1 MNFRFMFA
9 VTIFVVLLAAAS
21 SARSTTITV
30 TSTSN
35 GSNDGTGC
43 TLRDAI
49 QAVNLRAPVGQC
61 PAASGPVDTI
71 NLPFSP
77 SAFTQA
83 DTHSQNAALPALQ
96 ASRYL
101 NLYGTGQYHS
111 ALTRDNAVTC
121 FRNRTAAAGEFRL
134 FEVNS
139 GAAAYIQ
146 RVDFINGCAD
156 GPADP
161 DIDYSSP
168 SARGGAIINYG
179 TLYVD
184 SSLFFQNAAEGIG
197 GAIYTG
203 QDAILGVSA
212 STFQENAAAG
222 GGGALF
228 VDTDSGD
235 PYETDVTTSL
245 FANNQA
251 YTGTQSVA
259 YGGAIRSRGTLVV
272 TNSTFNY
279 NSANVGGGIHSAGFV
294 AVSFA
299 TFLNNDGKTHELYV
313 APLSY
318 AAIKSSLFGSQPY
331 PDFEN
336 CTVGNGALVTW
347 YGKSISADSSCA
359 GGNNMTG
366 TPVGIE
372 SSLGYNGGPT
382 QTLKLNANS
391 VAIRVDADCTD
402 AYGNPVATDQRGS
415 PRPTAGCDAGAYDS
429 DRIFYDGLQ

>member
-1 MNFRFMFA
+1 MKFRFMFA
-9 VTIFVVLLAAAS
+9 VTLFAVLLVAAGA
-21 SARSTTITV
+21 ARSSTITV

-35 GSNDGTGC
+35 GSNDGSGC

-96 ASRYL
+96 TSRYL
-101 NLYGTGQYHS
+101 NLYGTGTYHA

-121 FRNRTAAAGEFRL
+121 FRNRVAAAGEFRL
-134 FEVNS
+134 FEIS
-139 GAAAYIQ
+139 PGAAAYIQ
-146 RVDFINGCAD
+146 RVDFTNGCAD

-161 DIDYSSP
+161 DLDYSSP

-184 SSLFFQNAAEGIG
+184 SSVFFQNAAEGFG
-197 GAIYTG
+197 GAIYNG
-203 QDAILGVSA
+203 QDAALGISA
-212 STFQENAAAG
+212 STFRENAAAG

-228 VDTDSGD
+228 VDTDSSD
-235 PYETDVTTSL
+235 LYETDVTTSL
-245 FANNQA
+245 FASNQA

-279 NSANVGGGIHSAGFV
+279 NSANVGGGIHSAGFA

-299 TFLNNDGKTHELYV
+299 TFLNNDGSTRELYV

-318 AAIKSSLFGSQPY
+318 ATIKSSLFGTQAY
-331 PDFEN
+331 PGFEN
-336 CTVGNGALVTW
+336 CTVGSGAVVSW
-347 YGKSISADSSCA
+347 YGKSISADSTCA
-359 GGNNMTG
+359 GGGNLTG
-366 TPVGIE
+366 TPIGVD

-382 QTLKLNANS
+382 QTLKLNLTSA
-391 VAIRVDADCTD
+391 AIHADADCSD
-402 AYGNPVATDQRGS
+402 AYGNPVTSDQRGS
-415 PRPTAGCDAGAYDS
+415 PRPIAGCDAGAYDS

>member
-1 MNFRFMFA
+1 MKFRFMFA
-9 VTIFVVLLAAAS
+9 VTLFAVLLVAAGA
-21 SARSTTITV
+21 ARSTTITV

-49 QAVNLRAPVGQC
+49 QAVNLRMPVGQC

-161 DIDYSSP
+161 DLDYSSP
-168 SARGGAIINYG
+168 SARGGAILNYG
-179 TLYVD
+179 TLYID
-184 SSLFFQNAAEGIG
+184 SSLFFQNAAEGQG
-197 GAIYTG
+197 GAIYAG
-203 QDAILGVSA
+203 QDATLGISA
-212 STFQENAAAG
+212 STFRENAAAG

-228 VDTDSGD
+228 VDTDSTD
-235 PYETDVTTSL
+235 PYETGITTSL

-259 YGGAIRSRGTLVV
+259 YGGAIRSRGTLLV

-279 NSANVGGGIHSAGFV
+279 NSANVGGGIYSAGFV

-299 TFLNNDGKTHELYV
+299 TFLNNDGGTRELYV

-318 AAIKSSLFGSQPY
+318 AAIKSSLFGSQAY
-331 PDFEN
+331 PGFEN
-336 CTVGNGALVTW
+336 CTVGNGAVANW
-347 YGKSISADSSCA
+347 YGKSISADSTCA
-359 GGNNMTG
+359 GGNNLTD
-366 TPVGIE
+366 TPIGVVP
-372 SSLGYNGGPT
+372 SLDYNGGPT
-382 QTLKLNANS
+382 QTLKLNLGSA
-391 VAIRVDADCTD
+391 AIHADADCTD
-402 AYGNPVATDQRGS
+402 AYGSQVTSDQRGS
-415 PRPTAGCDAGAYDS
+415 PRPTAGCDAGAYDG
-429 DRIFYDGLQ
+429 DRIFSNGLE